1 MSVLDHARRPR
12 PSEGSATE
20 SRPLTVVL
28 APPPAPK
35 SSQRRPPTV
44 VPAPPPTPK
53 GSQRF
58 QYLSGA
64 VDGSQ
69 LSTMLNGYGKEGWRL
84 RSCLPRHTRAGIPTG
99 TYLVI
104 LEREFGSTASGAPIP

>member
-1 MSVLDHARRPR
+1 VPAPPPALK
-12 PSEGSATE
+12 GSQR
-20 SRPLTVVL
+20 RPLTVAP

-35 SSQRRPPTV
+35 
-44 VPAPPPTPK
+44 
-53 GSQRF
+53 GGQRF

-69 LSTMLNGYGKEGWRL
+69 LDTMLNGYGKEGWRL
-84 RSCLPRHTRAGIPTG
+84 HSCDPRHTRAGIPTG

-104 LEREFGSTASGAPIP
+104 LEREFGSIASGAPIP